1 MIVIIRV
8 CPGKEKQNSARFM
21 SNHYVSSNRC
31 LSDRFLVT
39 ILLLLVILSFH
50 FAYFKCA
57 KLVSDGVESNAG
69 PNLNV
74 IGIYKNMKL

>member
-1 MIVIIRV
+1 M
-8 CPGKEKQNSARFM
+8 PWEKKTNSARFM

-57 KLVSDGVESNAG
+57 KLVSDGVESNPG
-69 PNLNV
+69 PNTNV
-74 IGIYKNMKL
+74 ISIYENMKL